1 MERGRG
7 GATMRLDLRPETEA
21 DFRAVEET
29 TREAFWNIHAP
40 GCLEH
45 YLVHVLRDHA
55 DFLPD
60 LSFVAAHGAEIVGSI
75 FYSRSRVETTPTVT
89 FGPLS
94 VLPVYQRRG
103 VGTALVEHTIAL
115 CREKGLRA
123 VLIYGDPA
131 YYARFG
137 FRAAREFH
145 ICTADG
151 MYAAALQAL
160 ELYPGALSGVEGR
173 FFESEAFEVDVRAA
187 DAFDRSFPRREK
199 RETPTQ
205 RAFQR
210 LAAMREPRR

>member
-1 MERGRG
+1 
-7 GATMRLDLRPETEA
+7 MRLDLRPETEA

-29 TREAFWNIHAP
+29 TREAFWNLHAP

-103 VGTALVEHTIAL
+103 VGTALVEHTTAL

-123 VLIYGDPA
+123 VLIYGDP
-131 YYARFG
+131 RLL
-137 FRAAREFH
+137 
-145 ICTADG
+145 C
-151 MYAAALQAL
+151 ALRL
-160 ELYPGALSGVEGR
+160 
-173 FFESEAFEVDVRAA
+173 
-187 DAFDRSFPRREK
+187 PRRA
-199 RETPTQ
+199 RISHLHRRRHVCRRFAGLGTVP
-205 RAFQR
+205 RAR
-210 LAAMREPRR
+210 CPA